1 MADDA
6 DLAQKHSEQLED
18 IQRQQIKERASKR
31 ELYPNGYCHECEEAV
46 PEERLFCDID
56 CRDIY
61 EKRRRADIYN
71 GK

>member
-6 DLAQKHSEQLED
+6 DIAQKNSEHFDEIRRRQ
-18 IQRQQIKERASKR
+18 IQENAKKR
-31 ELYPNGYCHECEEAV
+31 ELHPNGHCHECDEDV

-56 CRDIY
+56 CRDTY

-71 GK
+71 GR

>member
-6 DLAQKHSEQLED
+6 DMAQTYMEQFEN
-18 IQRQQIKERASKR
+18 IRRQQIRANAQKR
-31 ELYPNGYCHECEEAV
+31 ELHPRGYCHECEEDV

-56 CRDIY
+56 CRDTY

-71 GK
+71 GR